1 MALASTGR
9 LARTLGDKMN
19 NCDLS
24 PDEERSLKKLRRAEA
39 AWRTN
44 RWLLLLVGAAM
55 LIFALYGRQNA
66 GEAMLELAKMGP
78 DRVTPVL
85 FVLVARNDA
94 LFRGMTVLA
103 VAVVAFVLANWRG
116 QPVRTLLLH
125 LFEERQDGRQQ

>member
-1 MALASTGR
+1 
-9 LARTLGDKMN
+9 MN
-19 NCDLS
+19 NRDLS

-116 QPVRTLLLH
+116 QPIRKLLLH
-125 LFEERQDGRQQ
+125 LFEERQDGQQQ